1 MIFDSTALYL
11 IGGVL
16 ALVLWDWVKEQDD
29 NWPDG

>member
-1 MIFDSTALYL
+1 MILESTALYL

>member
-1 MIFDSTALYL
+1 MIFDPTALYL